1 VYLIVGF
8 FLSSTSSDNL
18 SKPARVTSKYQE
30 NKRPMKIMR
39 AVMLMVLSISL
50 AGCASIGAHKIEPD
64 RAAFTNAIGDSWKSQ
79 MLLNIVKIRYGDA
92 PIFLDVSSVISSY
105 AMEEQLNFGF
115 SWSSA
120 VLATSQ
126 NLGGYGRYTDRPT
139 ITYNP
144 LMGEKFARAL
154 MTPIPPPALL
164 SMIQAGYRADM
175 VMRIAFNS
183 INGVRNRY
191 GGGGRLRKAD
201 PEFYHLTEEMR
212 EIQSSGAMGMRVNRG
227 GDRTSNSGTVMILR
241 GKGTQDVEQGRGVI
255 RQILGLNPTADE
267 FAVAYGSVA
276 KDDHEIAILS
286 RSVLEILVDLASYID
301 VPAVHVEEKRVIAS
315 FVDENGAGQQI
326 PPLIRI
332 RSSVSKPD
340 DALVAVPYRGYWFW
354 IDDRDMPSK
363 AIFAFLMFI
372 FTLTETGGKDSTPI
386 VTIPA
391 G

>member
-1 VYLIVGF
+1 
-8 FLSSTSSDNL
+8 
-18 SKPARVTSKYQE
+18 
-30 NKRPMKIMR
+30 MKIIR
-39 AVMLMVLSISL
+39 AAMPLILFISL

-105 AMEEQLNFGF
+105 AMEEQVNFGF
-115 SWSSA
+115 NWSQA
-120 VLATSQ
+120 MLANFQ

-154 MTPIPPPALL
+154 MTPIPTPALL
-164 SMIQAGYRADM
+164 SMMQAGYRADV
-175 VMRIAFNS
+175 VMRVAFNAV
-183 INGVRNRY
+183 NGVRNRY

-201 PEFYHLTEEMR
+201 PEFYPLAEKLR
-212 EIQSSGAMGMRVNRG
+212 EVQSSGAMGMRVSRG
-227 GDRTSNSGTVMILR
+227 ATPNSNSGTVMILK
-241 GKGTQDVEQGRGVI
+241 GKVPHDVEQERGVI
-255 RQILGLNPTADE
+255 RQILGLDKTAEE
-267 FAVAYGSVA
+267 FSVAYGSVA
-276 KDDHEIAILS
+276 QNDHEIAILS
-286 RSVLEILVDLASYID
+286 RSVLEILVDLASYIE

-315 FVDENGAGQQI
+315 FSDETSAGQPI

-363 AIFAFLMFI
+363 SMFAFLMFI

>member
-1 VYLIVGF
+1 
-8 FLSSTSSDNL
+8 
-18 SKPARVTSKYQE
+18 
-30 NKRPMKIMR
+30 MKIIR
-39 AVMLMVLSISL
+39 TTILTILLASL

-79 MLLNIVKIRYGDA
+79 MLLNIVKLRYGDA

-105 AMEEQLNFGF
+105 AMEEQVNFGF

-175 VMRIAFNS
+175 VLRVAFNS
-183 INGVRNRY
+183 VNGVRNRY

-201 PEFYHLTEEMR
+201 PEFYQLAEQMR
-212 EIQSSGAMGMRVNRG
+212 EIQNSGTMGMRVNRG
-227 GDRTSNSGTVMILR
+227 TDRTSNSGTVMILK
-241 GKGTQDVEQGRGVI
+241 GKGIQVADKERSSV
-255 RQILGLNPTADE
+255 RQILGLNPAADE

-286 RSVLEILVDLASYID
+286 RSILEILVDLASYID
-301 VPAVHVEEKRVIAS
+301 VPAVHVEEKRVTAS
-315 FVDENGAGQQI
+315 FIDESSAGQPL

-332 RSSVSKPD
+332 HSSSSVTKPE
-340 DALVAVPYRGYWFW
+340 DAMVAVPYRGYWFW
-354 IDDRDMPSK
+354 IDDRDVPSK
-363 AIFAFLMFI
+363 AMFSFLMFI

>member
-1 VYLIVGF
+1 
-8 FLSSTSSDNL
+8 
-18 SKPARVTSKYQE
+18 
-30 NKRPMKIMR
+30 MKIMR
-39 AVMLMVLSISL
+39 AVILMMLFISL
-50 AGCASIGAHKIEPD
+50 AGCASIGSHKIEPD
-64 RAAFTNAIGDSWKSQ
+64 RASFTNAIGESWKSQ

-92 PIFLDVSSVISSY
+92 PVFLDVASVISSY
-105 AMEEQLNFGF
+105 AMEEQVNFGF

-120 VLATSQ
+120 VLAKFQ

-144 LMGEKFARAL
+144 LMGEKFARSL

-175 VMRIAFNS
+175 VLRVAVNS
-183 INGVRNRY
+183 ITASGTALVAADDCARPIRISI
-191 GGGGRLRKAD
+191 RLRKQCG
-201 PEFYHLTEEMR
+201 MSR
-212 EIQSSGAMGMRVNRG
+212 IQAPWECGSTVVLH
-227 GDRTSNSGTVMILR
+227 RTSNTGTVLIIKNKAPQEVANNR
-241 GKGTQDVEQGRGVI
+241 AAIGRM
-255 RQILGLNPTADE
+255 LGLDLTATE
-267 FAVAYGSVA
+267 YTVAYGSVA

-301 VPAVHVEEKRVIAS
+301 VPAVHIEEKRVIAS
-315 FVDENGAGQQI
+315 FTDENSAGQPV

-332 RSSVSKPD
+332 HSSKSVTRPE
-340 DALVAVPYRGYWFW
+340 DAMVAVPYRGYWYW
-354 IDDRDMPSK
+354 IDDRDIPSK
-363 AIFAFLMFI
+363 ALFSFLMYI